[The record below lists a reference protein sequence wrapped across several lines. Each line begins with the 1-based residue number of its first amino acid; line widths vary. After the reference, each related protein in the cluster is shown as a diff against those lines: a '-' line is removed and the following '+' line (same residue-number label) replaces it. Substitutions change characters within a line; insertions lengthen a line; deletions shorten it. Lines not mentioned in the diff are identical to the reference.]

1 MIRTR
6 VDSLLET
13 KRKNMQDIRYKKN
26 RREFLST
33 SAKSLALLGIALQG
47 GFVFAKESNKGIFS
61 IQHKPMPKRIL
72 GCYGGFCLSL
82 WLYGAKLS
90 SQ

>member
-33 SAKSLALLGIALQG
+33 SAKSLALLGIARHC
-47 GFVFAKESNKGIFS
+47 FARWLCVCKGI
-61 IQHKPMPKRIL
+61 
-72 GCYGGFCLSL
+72 
-82 WLYGAKLS
+82 
-90 SQ
+90 